1 MKLGSQ
7 PGRSERQ
14 WRTKSAPNWII
25 PRSPAGT
32 RTSMRL

>member
-1 MKLGSQ
+1 MRLGSQ

-25 PRSPAGT
+25 PRGDAE
-32 RTSMRL
+32 R